1 MPKKVKAA
9 KNAKSKRT
17 KKDDDM
23 QIKVVAT
30 LKEDQQEY
38 GKVIKLLGNRRV
50 ECACFDGKTRICR
63 IRPGLKRQKQFVMV
77 DSIVLIS
84 LRNFQ
89 DEKADILT
97 VYTVDQVKKLRKM
110 AEIPLEATPDGAEMD
125 DIFIRGGEDGEENET
140 VVKKN
145 EPVVEGE
152 EESDESVDFDLI

>member
-30 LKEDQQEY
+30 LKEDEQEY
-38 GKVIKLLGNRRV
+38 GKVTKLLGNRRV
-50 ECACFDGKTRICR
+50 ECECFDGKTRICR
-63 IRPGLKRQKQFVMV
+63 IRPGLKRKKQIVKV

-97 VYTVDQVKKLRKM
+97 VYTPDQIKKLQKM
-110 AEIPLEATPDGAEMD
+110 AEIPIEVDPNGGEID
-125 DIFIRGGEDGEENET
+125 DIFIRAGDDGEPSLIKTKIEED
-140 VVKKN
+140 
-145 EPVVEGE
+145 EG
-152 EESDESVDFDLI
+152 SDDESVDFELI